1 MDPSTPAPLPNN
13 SHLMLAELC
22 GPDRRVLEL
31 GCGHGAVTEKLQ
43 ARGCTVWAVDI
54 DAEGVEAAAPFA
66 QRTFVADLERT
77 DIGTL
82 IGSDE
87 RFDRIVLGDV
97 LEHLRN
103 PRALLEQLTG
113 RLDEGGRLLAS
124 VPNVAHADL
133 RLLLMQGRW
142 PYQPLGLLDRTHVRF
157 FTVDS
162 LRELLTES
170 GWTIERLERIL
181 SGVFG
186 TELAPFIDRTAIPD
200 GLPGLLHAD
209 ESATTYQ
216 IVVEATPARRDATRT
231 VETPRGGT
239 DPSPPS
245 RDAPA
250 EDPVLSLL
258 EENEHLRRRVT
269 ELSDVVEELHW
280 AAAERRGRR
289 ARAMLAVL
297 PAPMQRALRGVAA
310 RARRLRR

>member
-1 MDPSTPAPLPNN
+1 MASSTPAPLPNN

-54 DAEGVEAAAPFA
+54 DPEGVEAAAPFA

-77 DIGTL
+77 DIGAL
-82 IGSDE
+82 IGPEE

-170 GWTIERLERIL
+170 GWTIERLERIET
-181 SGVFG
+181 GVFG
-186 TELAPFIDRTAIPD
+186 TELAPFIDRAAIPD
-200 GLPGLLHAD
+200 GLPGLLHGD

-216 IVVEATPARRDATRT
+216 IVVDARPSDPANEQGRGDHGDRPDT
-231 VETPRGGT
+231 VIRAQG
-239 DPSPPS
+239 
-245 RDAPA
+245 
-250 EDPVLSLL
+250 EDPVLSLM
-258 EENEHLRRRVT
+258 EENEQLRRRVSD
-269 ELSDVVEELHW
+269 LSDIVEELHW
-280 AAAERRGRR
+280 AAAERRGHR

-297 PAPMQRALRGVAA
+297 PAPIQRALRGGAA